1 MRILFMAVIAI
12 LFQLC
17 TYALAS
23 GVQWLVRPWASDT
36 MLKAVMI
43 GLFVISNI
51 ILALLIAGS
60 FRLGMSY
67 LSMMW
72 IAVMAMALTLV
83 LGFVASKA
91 GITLGHSLRAFG
103 VVSFIGLIGLGLYN
117 VYTPTVRHL
126 SISIDKPMP
135 APVRLAMVSD
145 LHLGE
150 LVGIDHLDKLAKI
163 LQDEQVDLLL
173 IPGDVMDDDT
183 VAYDALGMASHF
195 KAVVDATRYGAV
207 ASLGNHDLYR
217 RQAQTDIITA
227 ITDTGA
233 VLLDDKTTQI
243 NIQKDGQTTSLSVIG
258 RFDDHYAKRLDTK
271 ELLEQVDITKP
282 VILLDHRPSQI
293 DDNSQL
299 PIDLQVSGHTHNGQI
314 FPANFIVA
322 MMNRIGYGY
331 EQVGNMH
338 TVVSSGYG
346 LWGVPL
352 RLGSQSE
359 VWIIDMVGSAPK

>member
-1 MRILFMAVIAI
+1 MRIFFMAVVAI

-17 TYALAS
+17 TYAVAS
-23 GVQWLVRPWASDT
+23 GVQWLVRPWASDAV
-36 MLKAVMI
+36 LKAVMI
-43 GLFVISNI
+43 GLFVISNV
-51 ILALLIAGS
+51 ILLLLITGS
-60 FRLGMSY
+60 FRIGMSY
-67 LSMMW
+67 LSVLW
-72 IAVMAMALTLV
+72 IAILAMALALV
-83 LGFVASKA
+83 TGFLASRF
-91 GITLGHSLRAFG
+91 GITLGHGLRVFG
-103 VVSFIGLIGLGLYN
+103 VASFIGLIALGLYN

-135 APVRLAMVSD
+135 VPVRIAVVSD

-150 LVGIDHLDKLAKI
+150 LIGIGHLDKLAGI
-163 LQDEQVDLLL
+163 LNDEQVDLLL
-173 IPGDVMDDDT
+173 MPGDAMDDDT
-183 VAYDALGMASHF
+183 VAYDAYGMASHF
-195 KAVVDATRYGAV
+195 KAVVDATGFGAV

-217 RQAQTDIITA
+217 RQAQADIVKA
-227 ITDTGA
+227 ITDTGTL
-233 VLLDDKTTQI
+233 LLDDKTAQI
-243 NIQKDGQTTSLSVIG
+243 DIQKDGKITSLSAIG
-258 RFDDHYAKRLDTK
+258 RFDDHVAARLPTA
-271 ELLEQVDITKP
+271 ELIKQVKTDQP

-293 DDNSQL
+293 DENSQL

>member
-1 MRILFMAVIAI
+1 MRILFLAAIAI

-17 TYALAS
+17 TYAVSL
-23 GVQWLVRPWASDT
+23 GLQWLVRPWASAW
-36 MLKAVMI
+36 LSKGVMI
-43 GLFVISNI
+43 GLFVISNAFLI
-51 ILALLIAGS
+51 SLLMGA
-60 FRLGMSY
+60 FRHGMSY
-67 LSMMW
+67 LVVLW
-72 IAVMAMALTLV
+72 LAVLAMVATL
-83 LGFVASKA
+83 LAGFVLNKMSVDAE
-91 GITLGHSLRAFG
+91 LGLRAFA
-103 VVSFIGLIGLGLYN
+103 VASFVGLIGLGLYN
-117 VYTPTVRHL
+117 VYVPTTRHL

-135 APVRLAMVSD
+135 VPVKLAMVSD
-145 LHLGE
+145 LHLGK
-150 LVGIDHLDKLAKI
+150 LIGISHLDHLAKT
-163 LQDEQVDLLL
+163 LRDEQVDLLL

-183 VAYDALGMASHF
+183 VVYDEQGMASHF
-195 KAVVDATRYGAV
+195 QNVVKATKYGAV

-217 RQAQTDIITA
+217 RQAEADIVRAITA
-227 ITDTGA
+227 SGT
-233 VLLDDKTTQI
+233 VLLDDATTSINVTKDGKTT
-243 NIQKDGQTTSLSVIG
+243 TLSLVG
-258 RFDDHYAKRLDTK
+258 RMDDHYADRLPTS
-271 ELLEQVDITKP
+271 ELVAQIDSSQP

-293 DDNSQL
+293 DENSQL

-359 VWIIDMVGSAPK
+359 VWIIDLSGQK